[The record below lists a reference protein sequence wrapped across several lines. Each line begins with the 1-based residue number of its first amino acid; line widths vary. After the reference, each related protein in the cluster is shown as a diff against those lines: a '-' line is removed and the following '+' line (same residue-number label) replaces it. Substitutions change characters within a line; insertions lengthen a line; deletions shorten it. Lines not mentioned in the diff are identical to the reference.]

1 MNDPGAQPAGD
12 PIPLEQ
18 RYTSA
23 DPIDWCGAAVYPMYA
38 EALPEGT
45 TMVRLRAVSVM
56 PPAEVSGLGLGL
68 TVQEAHVRL
77 GGKSLQGVDIW
88 YDALAAGVDIP
99 VTADGP
105 EALFTLTPVWVAES
119 GTQQSWTGN
128 YGMVVDLLPG
138 RAATLWCSTG
148 PGTPD
153 FNELVVELTTVP
165 APDPAPFVP
174 PPVSTAAPSI
184 QAATPHTPFAPV
196 TMPPT
201 PAITAAMLAGFPVST
216 AMSAGPPDAAATP
229 HTPFAPVTMP
239 PTPAITAA
247 MLAGAAVS
255 AAMSA
260 SSPESAATPAGPP
273 DSAFRPPT
281 APAPDTMAPVA
292 SLQIPV
298 PSAPP
303 APAAAAP
310 VQTPMPPAPPAP
322 AAAAPVQT
330 PMPPAPPAPAAVA
343 PVQTPVPP
351 VPPEPAAMQP
361 VPPTPDV
368 PPPTSAPAIMQGRPS
383 APVVMPPAPSAPTV
397 LPSDPPMP
405 VPPEFRTGSHAP
417 PAPPPIAPDPP
428 VDTAPG
434 IAPPT
439 LRAPQASGGQGFGR
453 ALYDLGTAM
462 NERGEHDSARAL
474 LTQAAEAGHSGAAY
488 DLGVLLLRAGDRA
501 GAEHWWKAAAHDDPR
516 AAASLT
522 ELPR

>member
-45 TMVRLRAVSVM
+45 TVVRLRAVSVM
-56 PPAEVSGLGLGL
+56 PPVEVSGLGLGL
-68 TVQEAHVRL
+68 TVQDAHIHL
-77 GGKSLQGVDIW
+77 SGKSLQGVDIW

-128 YGMVVDLLPG
+128 YGLVVDLLPG

-153 FNELVVELTTVP
+153 FNELVVELTTAP

-201 PAITAAMLAGFPVST
+201 PAITAAMLADFP
-216 AMSAGPPDAAATP
+216 
-229 HTPFAPVTMP
+229 
-239 PTPAITAA
+239 
-247 MLAGAAVS
+247 VS

-260 SSPESAATPAGPP
+260 SSPDSAATPAGSS
-273 DSAFRPPT
+273 DSASRPPT
-281 APAPDTMAPVA
+281 APAPPTMAPVA
-292 SLQIPV
+292 PLQIPV
-298 PSAPP
+298 PPVPP
-303 APAAAAP
+303 ATAAVAPAAP
-310 VQTPMPPAPPAP
+310 LQTPMPHAPS
-322 AAAAPVQT
+322 
-330 PMPPAPPAPAAVA
+330 APAAVT
-343 PVQTPVPP
+343 PVASLQTPVPHA
-351 VPPEPAAMQP
+351 PPEPAAMQP

-368 PPPTSAPAIMQGRPS
+368 PPPPSAPAVMQGRPS
-383 APVVMPPAPSAPTV
+383 APVVMPPASSAPTV
-397 LPSDPPMP
+397 LPSDPQTP
-405 VPPEFRTGSHAP
+405 VPPELRTASHAP
-417 PAPPPIAPDPP
+417 VAPPPIAPDPL

-439 LRAPQASGGQGFGR
+439 LRAPQTSGGQGFGR

-462 NERGEHDSARAL
+462 NERGEHDSARTL

-522 ELPR
+522 ELAR

>member
-12 PIPLEQ
+12 LIPLAQ

-45 TMVRLRAVSVM
+45 TVVRVRAVSVM

-68 TVQEAHVRL
+68 TVQQGHVRL
-77 GGKSLQGVDIW
+77 SGKSLQGVDIW

-105 EALFTLTPVWVAES
+105 EALFTLTPVWVAGS

-201 PAITAAMLAGFPVST
+201 PAITAAMLASPPDSATTPASPPDSATPYTGPPVST
-216 AMSAGPPDAAATP
+216 AMSAGPPDSAARPPAALAP
-229 HTPFAPVTMP
+229 AAIAPAAPVQRP
-239 PTPAITAA
+239 
-247 MLAGAAVS
+247 V
-255 AAMSA
+255 
-260 SSPESAATPAGPP
+260 PP
-273 DSAFRPPT
+273 D
-281 APAPDTMAPVA
+281 
-292 SLQIPV
+292 
-298 PSAPP
+298 PP
-303 APAAAAP
+303 APAAMPLVAP
-310 VQTPMPPAPPAP
+310 VQPPAPPD
-322 AAAAPVQT
+322 
-330 PMPPAPPAPAAVA
+330 PPAPAAVPPVA
-343 PVQTPVPP
+343 PVQRPVPP
-351 VPPEPAAMQP
+351 APPEPAAMQP

-368 PPPTSAPAIMQGRPS
+368 PPPNSAPAIMQGRRS
-383 APVVMPPAPSAPTV
+383 APAVMPPAASAPIL
-397 LPSDPPMP
+397 LPADPQTP
-405 VPPEFRTGSHAP
+405 VPPELRTASHAP
-417 PAPPPIAPDPP
+417 PAPPPIPPDPS
-428 VDTAPG
+428 VETTPG

-439 LRAPQASGGQGFGR
+439 LRAPQTSGGQGFGR

-462 NERGEHDSARAL
+462 NERGEHDSARTL
-474 LTQAAEAGHSGAAY
+474 LTQAAEAGHSGAAS

-501 GAEHWWKAAAHDDPR
+501 GAE
-516 AAASLT
+516 
-522 ELPR
+522 